1 MTMENG
7 VVTQTNSTDIP
18 RFYLSGEIDYE
29 LCKEFISFHT
39 NSVKHG
45 VTEALLYI
53 DSPGGA
59 ATSLSTIINILQ
71 NGEILYHT
79 IALGNACSA
88 ACMLTAFGHF
98 RWAVPETVFLFHD
111 ASFIT
116 GGNIRQM
123 EESIE
128 TQKIFLGKLLEQFAA
143 HTNRKVD
150 FWLEMAYS
158 KVNGDYYFDAEKALE
173 FGVIDFI
180 GMPTITRQSQ
190 FIVELP
196 VEMEEFEE
204 LMLKRGVQSEHL
216 TTNHTSSQKKKVAK
230 KSPTKKKPAKK
241 NTK

>member
-1 MTMENG
+1 MENG
-7 VVTQTNSTDIP
+7 VITQTNSTDIP
-18 RFYLSGEIDYE
+18 RFYLSGKIDSE

-53 DSPGGA
+53 DSPGG
-59 ATSLSTIINILQ
+59 TVTGLSTIINIIQ

-79 IALGNACSA
+79 IAMGSAMSA

-98 RWAVPETVFLFHD
+98 RWAVPEALFLFHD
-111 ASFIT
+111 ASFFT

-123 EESIE
+123 EETIE
-128 TQKIFLGKLLEQFAA
+128 TQKVFTRKLLEKFAA
-143 HTNRKVD
+143 HTNRKAD
-150 FWLEMAYS
+150 FWLDMAYS
-158 KVNGDYYFDAEKALE
+158 KVNSDYYFGAEKALE

-196 VEMEEFEE
+196 VEMEEFEA
-204 LMLKRGVQSEHL
+204 LMKKRGVHSDDL
-216 TTNHTSSQKKKVAK
+216 TSNHTSTTKKKSSK
-230 KSPTKKKPAKK
+230 QSFPKKKPAKK

>member
-1 MTMENG
+1 MENG
-7 VVTQTNSTDIP
+7 VITQTNSSDIP
-18 RFYLSGEIDYE
+18 RFYLSGEIDYD

-59 ATSLSTIINILQ
+59 AASLSTIINILQ

-79 IALGNACSA
+79 IALGSACSA

-98 RWAVPETVFLFHD
+98 RWAVPETMFLFHD

-123 EESIE
+123 EETLE
-128 TQKIFLGKLLEQFAA
+128 TQKLFLRKLLEKFAA
-143 HTNRKVD
+143 HTNRKAD
-150 FWLEMAYS
+150 FWLELAYS
-158 KVNGDYYFDAEKALE
+158 KANSDFYFDAEKALE

-204 LMLKRGVQSEHL
+204 LMKKRGVQSDDL
-216 TTNHTSSQKKKVAK
+216 SSNHTSTAK
-230 KSPTKKKPAKK
+230 KTPSKKSSSKKKPARK